1 MATLAGSS
9 SSGLARPPTMLE
21 QLLEEINFQRTKE
34 LRQML
39 KDGSYGFENIPRVF
53 RPIRIKFLS
62 FGVDVFKNGR
72 FARGLEL
79 GEEGVH
85 ATRVCSSPRRGTT
98 VPFVRLTRVISRSI
112 IVYEGKTSKNES
124 GYGALASICFRLGNV
139 YFR

>member
-1 MATLAGSS
+1 MVSKIS
-9 SSGLARPPTMLE
+9 RE
-21 QLLEEINFQRTKE
+21 YC
-34 LRQML
+34 
-39 KDGSYGFENIPRVF
+39 D
-53 RPIRIKFLS
+53 RIKFLS

-124 GYGALASICFRLGNV
+124 GSRFYLLPFR
-139 YFR
+139 